1 MVVWSLGQEDPL
13 EEKMA
18 TQSSILAWRDPGTE
32 EPGGLQSIGWQRVRH
47 NWAHTRLGMAQG
59 VKGGE
64 YSCGSVSVEDCLQE
78 PLFEYQNPWMLKCL
92 YVIYTHPLA
101 FFRSSLRNTWFLL
114 QCKWYANSCQC
125 RVNSNFVFWNF
136 PFFSDYCCIFHQGWL
151 NVQMDVDMEG
161 WLCYWNMWEKGEEKC
176 LETGL
181 QWLAGAASSVL

>member
-13 EEKMA
+13 EEEMA
-18 TQSSILAWRDPGTE
+18 SQSSILAWRDPWTE

-47 NWAHTRLGMAQG
+47 NWAHTRLGVAQG

-64 YSCGSVSVEDCLQE
+64 YRCGSVSVEDCFQE

-101 FFRSSLRNTWFLL
+101 FFRSSLHNTWFLL

-125 RVNSNFVFWNF
+125 RVNSNFVFCNF
-136 PFFSDYCCIFHQGWL
+136 PFFLTTVVFSIKVGWTCRW
-151 NVQMDVDMEG
+151 M
-161 WLCYWNMWEKGEEKC
+161 
-176 LETGL
+176 
-181 QWLAGAASSVL
+181 